1 VRKSCL
7 SAELTL
13 TLDSHDSTMIY
24 RNNKGILKEYK
35 IFE

>member
-13 TLDSHDSTMIY
+13 TLDSHY
-24 RNNKGILKEYK
+24 L
-35 IFE
+35 